1 MAETPMA
8 PLSGPVDRVHETAAL
23 LLRHPNAHVRPLRPI
38 SPPSGSLPI
47 LGPRGLRRLDGPDL
61 TGPER
66 PKGFLKPYPYLSGC
80 ASIVS
85 HSSWPV
91 AIKSKPDQADFT
103 ITNKKGEKIHTGT
116 TPATVTLT
124 SGSGYFS
131 GETYNVTFGK
141 NGYQDKTGTVDTGI
155 NGWYWVNFLFGGFI
169 GVLIFDPAT
178 GAMWRLPESYHA
190 DLLEKVKTSGD
201 APRSFRI

>member
-1 MAETPMA
+1 MYSKRACA
-8 PLSGPVDRVHETAAL
+8 AITAAAL
-23 LLRHPNAHVRPLRPI
+23 
-38 SPPSGSLPI
+38 
-47 LGPRGLRRLDGPDL
+47 
-61 TGPER
+61 
-66 PKGFLKPYPYLSGC
+66 LSGC

-91 AIKSKPDQADFT
+91 AFKSTPDQADFTITNFT

-124 SGSGYFS
+124 SGAGYFG

-141 NGYQDKTGTVDTGI
+141 NGYQDKTGTLDTGI
-155 NGWYWVNFLFGGFI
+155 NGWSWGNFLFGGVI
-169 GVLIFDPAT
+169 GLLIIDPAT

-190 DLLEKVKTSGD
+190 DLSEKVKTLGD
-201 APRSFRI
+201 ASHSFKVLSINDIPSEERANLIPVK